1 LKKKQLAYI
10 YGISAILFWSTAAVA
25 FKIALKH
32 MDFIQLLFYSSIT
45 STLLLLTFLSFK
57 GEINLLFTFS
67 KKQYLYSFFL
77 GLLNPFAYYLVLLKA
92 YSILPAQ
99 LAQPL
104 NYTWPIMLVLLSA
117 PLLKQKLELRSL
129 IAISIGFV
137 GVYFISSRDAFFE
150 FKIEQPFGIFLA
162 TGCSV
167 IWALYWIFNV
177 KDSRPQL
184 LKLSLG
190 FLFSIPF
197 TTAAVYF
204 FSNFEL
210 PAFDGL
216 LAAIYVGFF
225 EMGFTFILWM
235 RALQMVKRND
245 KLSNLVFISPFFALI
260 WIHLFLSEDIY
271 KTTIVGLIFI
281 ILGIFVQQYQGNKDK
296 RQK

>member
-1 LKKKQLAYI
+1 
-10 YGISAILFWSTAAVA
+10 
-25 FKIALKH
+25 

-45 STLLLLTFLSFK
+45 STLLLLTFLAFR
-57 GEINLLFTFS
+57 GEFNLLFKFT
-67 KKQYLYSFFL
+67 KKQYLYSLFL

-117 PLLKQKLELRSL
+117 PLLKQKLKLRSL
-129 IAISIGFV
+129 IAILIGFI

-150 FKIEQPFGIFLA
+150 LKIEQPFGIFLA
-162 TGCSV
+162 TSCSV

-177 KDSRPQL
+177 KDTRPQL

-197 TTAAVYF
+197 TSLAVYF
-204 FSNFEL
+204 FSDFEL
-210 PAFDGL
+210 PAISGL
-216 LAAIYVGFF
+216 LAAVYVGFF

-235 RALQMVKRND
+235 MALQMVKRND

-260 WIHLFLSEDIY
+260 WIYLILGESIY
-271 KTTIVGLIFI
+271 KTTIIGLVFI
-281 ILGIFVQQYQGNKDK
+281 ILGIFVQQYNFKRSKDNN
-296 RQK
+296 QKTKVGTS